1 MQKRP
6 VVESTFGVFRRVNHH
21 SLRWRCMAPPPCCL
35 QALRCSQ
42 GILRRLVAGCRGSRC
57 LICADT
63 CRRFR
68 IIKANIRVYADAF
81 HHNSHVPSSASPSHT
96 TITTAITAIN
106 YHARTITRLPIH
118 SRARVA
124 LSTSCKVTLAAHAPM
139 NLHKKRTKC

>member
-1 MQKRP
+1 
-6 VVESTFGVFRRVNHH
+6 
-21 SLRWRCMAPPPCCL
+21 LRWRCMAPPPCCL

-63 CRRFR
+63 GRRFR

-81 HHNSHVPSSASPSHT
+81 HHNSRVPSSASPPHT
-96 TITTAITAIN
+96 TITTAITAIT
-106 YHARTITRLPIH
+106 ATITRGQSLAYRFH
-118 SRARVA
+118 NRARVA

-139 NLHKKRTKC
+139 NLHKKRTKCK